1 MFVTGE
7 FLYSQYR
14 NKEEI
19 SGGAEDLFF
28 LDEFSLKACSLE
40 PYLTVGGKQQGWVLT
55 WVGWRKSWR
64 GCGGLGGEGKGGNEV
79 GVGGEGHARFEV
91 GVGEES

>member
-1 MFVTGE
+1 M
-7 FLYSQYR
+7 
-14 NKEEI
+14 
-19 SGGAEDLFF
+19 
-28 LDEFSLKACSLE
+28 
-40 PYLTVGGKQQGWVLT
+40 TVGGKQQGWVLT